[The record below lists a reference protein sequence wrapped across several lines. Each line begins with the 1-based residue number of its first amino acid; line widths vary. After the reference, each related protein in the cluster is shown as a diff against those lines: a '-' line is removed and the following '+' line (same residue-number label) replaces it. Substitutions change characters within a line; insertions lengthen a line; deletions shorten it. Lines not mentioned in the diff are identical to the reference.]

1 LNFSQIY
8 GDGTACLADFGL
20 SLLYPEAT
28 SVTHA
33 FWTSA
38 FYGNFRWM
46 APELFGESE
55 DELPVRPS
63 KYGDIYFFGDIL
75 LQDLHHVQ

>member
-1 LNFSQIY
+1 
-8 GDGTACLADFGL
+8 
-20 SLLYPEAT
+20 
-28 SVTHA
+28 
-33 FWTSA
+33 
-38 FYGNFRWM
+38 M

-75 LQDLHHVQ
+75 LQDLHPCNEIINPAVGPHQQNFLIVTQPSPDVYTLILIIDLS